1 MAKQVENH
9 VRLMQEERE
18 YLLKT
23 IHTGKAKEAMHAH
36 ILLLLDENYFK
47 GNQKPY
53 KVADVLNIS
62 KQTVNNVK
70 QRYLKEGLESALKRK
85 NVGKAP
91 FESKFTGDVEARI
104 IALACS
110 KSPEGTAH
118 WTLRMLSERIVELE
132 ILNSVS
138 HTSVNTL
145 LKKHNLSLT

>member
-1 MAKQVENH
+1 MAKQVEKH
-9 VRLMQEERE
+9 VMLLQEQRE

-23 IHTGKAKEAMHAH
+23 IHTGKAKESLHAH

-47 GNQKPY
+47 GNQKPQ
-53 KVADVLNIS
+53 KVADVLNVS

-70 QRYLKEGLESALKRK
+70 QRYLNEGLESALRRK

-110 KSPEGTAH
+110 KSPEGTAR
-118 WTLRMLSERIVELE
+118 WTLRMLSDKVVELK
-132 ILNSVS
+132 ILNKVS
-138 HTSVNTL
+138 HTAINSL